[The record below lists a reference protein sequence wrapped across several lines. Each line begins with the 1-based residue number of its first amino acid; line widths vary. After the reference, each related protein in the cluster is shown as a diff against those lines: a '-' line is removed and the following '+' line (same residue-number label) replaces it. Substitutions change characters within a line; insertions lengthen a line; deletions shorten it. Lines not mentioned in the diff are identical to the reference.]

1 MTFVIGSVYQVS
13 SIILLSPFLSLKRVA
28 SDLYGSCSST
38 LLKESFNNQ
47 YLSKNIKSPLLL
59 IHGIKDQLVPYEHS
73 LVIMSECKSFCR
85 LHLIENMTHSKFS
98 FRRDFL
104 LPVRNFLSDLDLLN

>member
-1 MTFVIGSVYQVS
+1 MAFYVASIYKVA

-47 YLSKNIKSPLLL
+47 DFTKNIKSPLLL
-59 IHGIKDQLVPYEHS
+59 VHGLKDQLVPYEHS
-73 LVIMSECKSFCR
+73 LILLSECKGFCR
-85 LHLIENMTHSKFS
+85 LHL
-98 FRRDFL
+98 
-104 LPVRNFLSDLDLLN
+104 V